1 MLKQEDIVA
10 LGQVTD
16 STWGQS
22 STDAMPTMSVKMSL
36 TDDETAVVKYMTVVT
51 FQGVMSQQRLQA
63 EYEVAQKAVDAYI
76 KSVKS
81 GFKELTGRN
90 IKLKLIELEPTLEII
105 DINSF
110 SPIRTVRTSYYKC
123 IGLVEVG

>member
-36 TDDETAVVKYMTVVT
+36 TDDE
-51 FQGVMSQQRLQA
+51 
-63 EYEVAQKAVDAYI
+63 KAVDAYI